1 MLDKLYQEQIIALAR
16 QSKQRSGLDNPE
28 FTARVDNPLCG
39 DRVTIDLSLE
49 DERINDIGVTVRAC
63 ALCEAASEVLST
75 HASKL
80 SSSDIQ
86 KVETELRDYLSG
98 NTANPP
104 WAQLSVFEPV
114 KEVTSRHEC
123 VLLPFV
129 AARNAFL
136 SKKIAF

>member
-28 FTARVDNPLCG
+28 FTARVDKPLCG

-49 DERINDIGVTVRAC
+49 DERIIDIGVTVRAC

-75 HASKL
+75 HATKL

-129 AARNAFL
+129 AAKNAFL
-136 SKKIAF
+136 SKK

>member
-16 QSKQRSGLDNPE
+16 QSKKRSGLDNAE
-28 FTARVDNPLCG
+28 LTARVDNPLCG
-39 DRVTIDLSLE
+39 DRVTIDLILE
-49 DERINDIGVTVRAC
+49 NELIDDIGVTVRAC
-63 ALCEAASEVLST
+63 ALCEAASQVLST
-75 HASKL
+75 HATKL

-129 AARNAFL
+129 AAKNAFL
-136 SKKIAF
+136 SKK

>member
-16 QSKQRSGLDNPE
+16 QSKQRSGLDNSE
-28 FTARVDNPLCG
+28 LTARVDNPLCG
-39 DRVTIDLSLE
+39 DRVTIDLSLKGE
-49 DERINDIGVTVRAC
+49 LIDDIGVTVRAC

-75 HASKL
+75 HATKL
-80 SSSDIQ
+80 SSLDIQ

-129 AARNAFL
+129 AAKNAFL
-136 SKKIAF
+136 SKK

>member
-16 QSKQRSGLDNPE
+16 QSKQRSRLDNPE
-28 FTARVDNPLCG
+28 LTARVDNPLCG
-39 DRVTIDLSLE
+39 DRVTIDLILE
-49 DERINDIGVTVRAC
+49 NELIDDIGVTVRAC

-75 HASKL
+75 HATKL

-129 AARNAFL
+129 AAKNAFL
-136 SKKIAF
+136 SQK

>member
-16 QSKQRSGLDNPE
+16 QSKQRSGLDIPE
-28 FTARVDNPLCG
+28 LTARVDNPLCG
-39 DRVTIDLSLE
+39 DRVTIDLSLKGE
-49 DERINDIGVTVRAC
+49 LIDDIGVTVRAC

-75 HASKL
+75 HATKL

-129 AARNAFL
+129 AAKNAFL
-136 SKKIAF
+136 SKK

>member
-16 QSKQRSGLDNPE
+16 QSKQRSGLANPE
-28 FTARVDNPLCG
+28 LTARVDNPLCG
-39 DRVTIDLSLE
+39 DRVTIDLSLKGE
-49 DERINDIGVTVRAC
+49 LIDDIGVTVRAC

-75 HASKL
+75 HATKL

-86 KVETELRDYLSG
+86 KVETELRDYLAG

-129 AARNAFL
+129 AAKNAFL
-136 SKKIAF
+136 SKK

>member
-16 QSKQRSGLDNPE
+16 QSKQRSGLDNSE
-28 FTARVDNPLCG
+28 LTARVDNPLCG
-39 DRVTIDLSLE
+39 DRVTLDLSLD
-49 DERINDIGVTVRAC
+49 DERINNIGVTVRAC

-75 HASKL
+75 HATKL

-129 AARNAFL
+129 AAKNAFL
-136 SKKIAF
+136 SKK

>member
-16 QSKQRSGLDNPE
+16 QSKQRSGLDIPE
-28 FTARVDNPLCG
+28 LTARVDNPLCG
-39 DRVTIDLSLE
+39 DRVTIDLSLKGE
-49 DERINDIGVTVRAC
+49 LIDDIGVTVRAC

-75 HASKL
+75 HATKL

-129 AARNAFL
+129 AAKNAFL
-136 SKKIAF
+136 SIK

>member
-16 QSKQRSGLDNPE
+16 QSKHRSGLDNAE
-28 FTARVDNPLCG
+28 LRVRVDKPLCG

-75 HASKL
+75 HATKL
-80 SSSDIQ
+80 SSSDMQ

-114 KEVTSRHEC
+114 KGVTSRHEC

-129 AARNAFL
+129 AAKKAFL
-136 SKKIAF
+136 SEK

>member
-16 QSKQRSGLDNPE
+16 QSKQRLGLDNPE
-28 FTARVDNPLCG
+28 LTARVDNPLCG

-49 DERINDIGVTVRAC
+49 DERINDIGVKVRAC

-98 NTANPP
+98 NKANPP

-123 VLLPFV
+123 VLLPFI
-129 AARNAFL
+129 AAKNAFL
-136 SKKIAF
+136 SKK

>member
-129 AARNAFL
+129 AAKNAFL
-136 SKKIAF
+136 SQK

>member
-16 QSKQRSGLDNPE
+16 QSKQRSRLDNPE
-28 FTARVDNPLCG
+28 LTARVDNPLCG

-75 HASKL
+75 HATKL

-129 AARNAFL
+129 AAKNAFL
-136 SKKIAF
+136 SQK

>member
-16 QSKQRSGLDNPE
+16 QAKKRSELINPE
-28 FTARVDNPLCG
+28 LTARVDNPLCG
-39 DRVTIDLSLE
+39 DRVTVDLSLE
-49 DERINDIGVTVRAC
+49 NELIDDIGVTVRAC

-75 HASKL
+75 HATKL
-80 SSSDIQ
+80 SFSDIQ

-98 NTANPP
+98 NTPNPP

-129 AARNAFL
+129 AAKKAFL
-136 SKKIAF
+136 SKK

>member
-16 QSKQRSGLDNPE
+16 QSKKRSRLNNPE
-28 FTARVDNPLCG
+28 LTARVDNPLCG
-39 DRVTIDLSLE
+39 DRVTIDLTLE
-49 DERINDIGVTVRAC
+49 DELIDDIGVTVRAC

-75 HASKL
+75 HATKL
-80 SSSDIQ
+80 SFSDIQ
-86 KVETELRDYLSG
+86 KVETKLRDYLSG
-98 NTANPP
+98 NTPNPP

-129 AARNAFL
+129 AAKKAFL
-136 SKKIAF
+136 SKK